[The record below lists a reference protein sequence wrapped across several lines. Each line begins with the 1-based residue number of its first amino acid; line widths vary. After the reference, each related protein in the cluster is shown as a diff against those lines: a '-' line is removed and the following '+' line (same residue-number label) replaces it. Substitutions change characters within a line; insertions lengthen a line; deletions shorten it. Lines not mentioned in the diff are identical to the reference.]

1 MVSKQDV
8 QRAAVGL
15 FAERGF
21 AATGIRELASVLG
34 INSGTLYHHA
44 GGGKPELLSTLMR
57 QCLTALLQG
66 GRDALAVSADPARQ
80 LAALTAA
87 HVGFSAVN
95 PLTAQVTD
103 QEVRSL
109 DAPTRTQLVGMRDEY
124 ESLFA
129 DVLERG
135 AGSGVFRLADVR
147 VARLALLEMC
157 NGVAHWYRPDGRLS
171 CREVQERF
179 VEFAGRLVGCDPLTK
194 GEVPFPEP
202 LRLAIEPVEDPRFA
216 RSTKEIPA

>member
-1 MVSKQDV
+1 MVSRQDV
-8 QRAAVGL
+8 QQAAVRL
-15 FAERGF
+15 FAEKGF

-44 GGGKPELLSTLMR
+44 GGGKPELLSTIMR
-57 QCLTALLQG
+57 ECLTALLQG
-66 GRDALAVSADPARQ
+66 GEEAVAVSADPARQ
-80 LAALTAA
+80 LAVLTAA

-109 DAPTRTQLVGMRDEY
+109 DVSTRTQLVAMRDAY

-129 DVLERG
+129 DVLDRG
-135 AGSGVFRLADVR
+135 ARSGIFELPDVR
-147 VARLALLEMC
+147 VTRLALLEMC

-171 CREVQERF
+171 CVEVQERF
-179 VEFAGRLVGCDPLTK
+179 VEFAGRLVGCDLLARLQA
-194 GEVPFPEP
+194 PFPEP
-202 LRLAIEPVEDPRFA
+202 VRLAIEPVTDTRFA
-216 RSTKEIPA
+216 RSTKEIPV

>member
-1 MVSKQDV
+1 V

-15 FAERGF
+15 FAEKGF

-44 GGGKPELLSTLMR
+44 GGGKPELLSTIMR
-57 QCLTALLQG
+57 DCLTALLAG
-66 GRDALAVSADPARQ
+66 GRHALAVSSDPGQQ

-109 DAPTRTQLVGMRDEY
+109 DDSSRIELVGMRDEY

-129 DVLERG
+129 EVLGRG
-135 AGSGVFRLADVR
+135 ARGGVFHLTDAVI
-147 VARLALLEMC
+147 ARLALLEMC

-171 CREVQERF
+171 CAEVQARL
-179 VEFAGRLVGCDPLTK
+179 VEFAGRLVGC
-194 GEVPFPEP
+194 EP
-202 LRLAIEPVEDPRFA
+202 LADPTASFPTPQRLAIEPVATTRFD
-216 RSTKEIPA
+216 RSPKEIPA

>member
-1 MVSKQDV
+1 M
-8 QRAAVGL
+8 
-15 FAERGF
+15 
-21 AATGIRELASVLG
+21 RE
-34 INSGTLYHHA
+34 
-44 GGGKPELLSTLMR
+44 
-57 QCLTALLQG
+57 CLTALLQG
-66 GRDALAVSADPARQ
+66 GEEAIEASADPGRQ

-109 DAPTRTQLVGMRDEY
+109 DVSTRTQLVAMRDEY
-124 ESLFA
+124 ESMFA

-135 AGSGVFRLADVR
+135 ADGGVFQLADVG

-157 NGVAHWYRPDGRLS
+157 SGVAHWYRPDGRLS
-171 CREVQERF
+171 CVEVQERF
-179 VEFAGRLVGCDPLTK
+179 VEFAARLVGCDPLARP
-194 GEVPFPEP
+194 EVPFPEP
-202 LRLAIEPVEDPRFA
+202 VRLAIEPVADTGFT